1 MLHIGAARKTLRAL
15 PSGALQVGGGLI
27 VLGVSTYGFLLVSAH
42 SLTPRAFA
50 ALSVLYVLVYTVGPG
65 MFVPFEQEIG
75 RALADRRARGLGS
88 GPLVRRAICTGSV
101 AIFGLLVAV
110 AAVSPVITNRL
121 FDGSW
126 LLCAGLLVG
135 VVGEGAAYLSRGIFA
150 GNGQFSAYGVQMALE
165 GVTRLLACV
174 ILAVV
179 GVHVVGAYGMLLG
192 GAFVFAVLCTARR
205 SFQSDQPG
213 PEAPWAEFTGAV
225 GWLVLGSVL
234 SQVLVNVGPVAV
246 KLLAGPEDSSAAGQL
261 LAGLVLARLP
271 LFLFAA
277 VQAALL
283 PRLAA
288 LIAGGEVR
296 QFLSGMRRL
305 LLIVVGLSGLM
316 TAALA
321 IAGPEAMRLL
331 FGARL
336 QLGRIDLV
344 VLSAATGL
352 FMMANVL
359 GNGLLALQ
367 RFGLAA
373 LGWAAGVV
381 MLVAVIVIPFSLFA
395 RVEYSFLAG
404 AVVSVACCVLL
415 LRFAVRA
422 DTRTTPHARAVV
434 DVVTGP

>member
-1 MLHIGAARKTLRAL
+1 MLDIGAARNALRAL
-15 PSGALQVGGGLI
+15 PNGALQVGGGLV
-27 VLGVSTYGFLLVSAH
+27 VLGMSTYGFLLISARA
-42 SLTPRAFA
+42 LTPQAFA

-88 GPLVRRAICTGSV
+88 GPLIRRAMFIGSL
-101 AIFGLLVAV
+101 AIFGLLAVV
-110 AAVSPVITNRL
+110 AALSPAITHHL

-126 LLCAGLLVG
+126 LLCLGLLVS

-150 GNGQFSAYGVQMALE
+150 GNGQFSVYGVQMALE

-174 ILAVV
+174 ILAVA
-179 GVHVVGAYGMLLG
+179 GVHAVGAYGMLLG
-192 GAFVFAVLCTARR
+192 GAFVVAVLFTGRCF
-205 SFQSDQPG
+205 FQTDQPG
-213 PEAPWAEFTGAV
+213 PKAPWTEFTGAV
-225 GWLVLGSVL
+225 GWLVLGSLL
-234 SQVLVNVGPVAV
+234 SQVLVNIGPVAV
-246 KLLAGPEDSSAAGQL
+246 KLLAGPENSAAAGQL
-261 LAGLVLARLP
+261 LAGLILARLP

-288 LIAGGEVR
+288 LIAGGEVQ
-296 QFLSGMRRL
+296 QFLSGLRRL
-305 LLIVVGLSGLM
+305 LLIVVVLSGLM

-321 IAGPEAMRLL
+321 AVGPEAMRLL

-352 FMMANVL
+352 FMMTNVL
-359 GNGLLALQ
+359 ANGLLALQ

-373 LGWAAGVV
+373 LGWAAGVAI
-381 MLVAVIVIPFSLFA
+381 LVAVIVVPVSLFV

-404 AVVSVACCVLL
+404 TAVSVASCLLL
-415 LRFAVRA
+415 LRIALRA
-422 DTRTTPHARAVV
+422 DAASTPHARAVL